1 MKKREKNR
9 QKSSSDEALTVA
21 EAARALRVSIPTL
34 KELCSRGTL
43 ASFRTPGGH
52 LRVSAH
58 AIENF
63 RESGGPSRTNRAP
76 SEVLQNRRERV
87 EELNLEALELRAK
100 RDLAKLRRE
109 DEAERRQ
116 AEQQA
121 DIAEQERT
129 ERVQQARAG
138 READAARE
146 ARARQRRTWESQW
159 VQEALDLLPSDAPP
173 EMKLNVGRA
182 VREEL
187 AHLSPSDSDDV
198 TSNLVGALIQSALRP
213 WERRKE
219 VGKIIESAVEDLPAL
234 ARSFRLP
241 PPFDFPLTE
250 WETLAKQEARRAID
264 ALSQDCQV
272 DEMRAAAA
280 RAVKRVEEQ
289 YEREKARKAHG
300 ELLDSVVA
308 CVDDD
313 VKEVV
318 RNALAKLPVGCG
330 WAQMHA
336 AGEEVLRPIREKA
349 KLDEATK
356 RKEQNAAFNA
366 ERHLWHVSEYIE
378 EIGGEK
384 GKYNLGDFYE
394 RCQFTERIKQK
405 IRPQLVHSILRGE
418 LDEDEAREF
427 IEEAV
432 DREM

>member
-1 MKKREKNR
+1 MTNRAKNR
-9 QKSSSDEALTVA
+9 QKSSSDEAFTVA

-52 LRVSAH
+52 LRVSAR
-58 AIENF
+58 AIETF
-63 RESGGPSRTNRAP
+63 RESAGPPRTSRAP

-109 DEAERRQ
+109 EEAERRQ

-159 VQEALDLLPSDAPP
+159 VQEALDLLPSDTPP
-173 EMKLNVGRA
+173 EMRLNVGRA

-198 TSNLVGALIQSALRP
+198 TSTLVGALIQSALRP

-219 VGKIIESAVEDLPAL
+219 VEKIIESAVEDLPAL

-241 PPFDFPLTE
+241 PPFDSPLTE
-250 WETLAKQEARRAID
+250 WEKLAKQEARRAID
-264 ALSQDCQV
+264 ALSPDCQIG
-272 DEMRAAAA
+272 EMRTEAG

-289 YEREKARKAHG
+289 YEQEKARKAHG
-300 ELLDSVVA
+300 ELLDSVVDW
-308 CVDDD
+308 VDDD
-313 VKEVV
+313 VKGLV
-318 RNALAKLPVGCG
+318 RKALAKLPVGCG
-330 WAQMHA
+330 WVQMHA
-336 AGEEVLRPIREKA
+336 ARDEVLVPIREKA
-349 KLDEATK
+349 KLDEEIK
-356 RKEQNAAFNA
+356 RKEQTAAFNA

-384 GKYNLGDFYE
+384 GKYDLGNFYE
-394 RCQFTERIKQK
+394 RYQLAEKIKQK
-405 IRPQLVHSILRGE
+405 IRPHLVQSILRGD
-418 LDEDEAREF
+418 LDEDQAREF

-432 DREM
+432 NREI